1 LIPVSITDLHKAL
14 SEISA
19 IRGQIA
25 RGAEFR
31 GYGPATVTATG
42 VLALLAAL
50 AQSYWLKHPERDVAA
65 YLSIWVPTAALSL
78 LIISLET
85 IVRAR
90 RLHSGLA
97 GRMMQAAAE
106 QFLPAIVAGLLL
118 TVVLLRSA
126 PQSLWM
132 LPGLWQIVFS
142 LGVFASCRFLPRPM
156 FVAGIWYLSC
166 GLMYLAI
173 GPGSHALA
181 PWAMGVPFGV
191 GQLLVG
197 AVLGFEY
204 KGDRERT

>member
-1 LIPVSITDLHKAL
+1 VTTTDLHKAL

-42 VLALLAAL
+42 ALALVAAL
-50 AQSYWLKHPERDVAA
+50 AQSYWLKAPDRYVIA
-65 YLSIWVPTAALSL
+65 YLWIWVPTAAVSL
-78 LIISLET
+78 LIISFET
-85 IVRAR
+85 FIRAR

-106 QFLPAIVAGLLL
+106 QFVPAIVAGLLL

-126 PQSLWM
+126 PASLWM

-156 FVAGIWYLSC
+156 FVVGIWYLGC
-166 GLMYLAI
+166 GLLCLAL
-173 GPGSHALA
+173 GPGSHALS
-181 PWAMGVPFGV
+181 PWTMGVPFGV
-191 GQLLVG
+191 GQVLVG
-197 AVLGFEY
+197 AVLRIDDGSNDA
-204 KGDRERT
+204 GT